1 MKPGW
6 LQSVT
11 GIRAR
16 RFWSRHLRPSDIAT
30 AAAKRVLENTRFE
43 KSKIGTLVSTSVC
56 KDYLEPSVAAFVHE
70 NLGLSPSCQNFDAGN
85 ACLGF

>member
-11 GIRAR
+11 GIRTR
-16 RFWSRHLRPSDIAT
+16 RFWDRHQKPSDVAIL
-30 AAAKRVLENTRFE
+30 AAQKALAQTSLDKDTL
-43 KSKIGTLVSTSVC
+43 GALVSTSVC
-56 KDYLEPSVAAFVHE
+56 KDYLEPSVAAFVHG
-70 NLGLSPSCQNFDAGN
+70 NLKLPSSCINFDAGN